1 MRAADVINA
10 VPIPKYW
17 KDCIRKDEDLNDNP
31 WVICPFH
38 PDRHPSMKYTP
49 EKKLCKCFSCGAGGN
64 VIQIHM
70 KNRGIKNYQ
79 EAVEDLGRLYKV
91 QAVTVSKASIDREI
105 EATRESLDYSLLQ
118 YKATT
123 IAKIK
128 RDPKIYCELDDIMS
142 HSVVPYDKSIMLKDF
157 IDKYT
162 RG

>member
-1 MRAADVINA
+1 MRAIDVINA

-17 KDCIRKDEDLNDNP
+17 QDHVRKTEDLNDTK

-38 PDRHPSMKYTP
+38 KDNHPSMKYTP
-49 EKKLCKCFSCGAGGN
+49 EKKMCKCFACGAGGS
-64 VIQIHM
+64 VVQLHM
-70 KNRGIKNYQ
+70 VNKGIRDFQ

-91 QAVTVSKASIDREI
+91 EATSVSKAVIDREI
-105 EATRESLDYSLLQ
+105 EASRESLDYELLK
-118 YKATT
+118 YKAST
-123 IAKIK
+123 ISKIK

-142 HSVVPYDKSIMLKDF
+142 QSVVPYDKSILLKEF